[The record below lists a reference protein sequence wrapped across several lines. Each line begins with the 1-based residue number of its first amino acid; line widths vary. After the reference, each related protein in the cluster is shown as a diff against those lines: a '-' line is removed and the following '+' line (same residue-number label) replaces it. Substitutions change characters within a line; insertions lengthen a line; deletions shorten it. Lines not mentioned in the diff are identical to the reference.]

1 MSADGV
7 VILKCD
13 SCGAAPPLTAFR
25 GRLLCDTCYA
35 QAREQYLTQTG
46 IRLAAA
52 ELAAPK
58 SRPPIVIGARVSLAD
73 PEPVKA
79 QPRSNWLL
87 RCLNW
92 LFGFDGNCKKAGK
105 GGSSDA

>member
-1 MSADGV
+1 MGAEGV

-25 GRLLCDTCYA
+25 GRLLCDTCYT
-35 QAREQYLTQTG
+35 QAREQYLMQTG

-52 ELAAPK
+52 ELEAPK
-58 SRPPIVIGARVSLAD
+58 SRSPIVIGPRTSVVD
-73 PEPVKA
+73 PEPVQS
-79 QPRSNWLL
+79 QPRPNWLL
-87 RCLNW
+87 RCLDW
-92 LFGFDGNCKKAGK
+92 LFGFDGSCKKSSK